1 MQMEKEIT
9 VLVKTDY
16 ETLKKE
22 LEKKNFVKK
31 EEYVV
36 NDIYMVSSKLDLKNS
51 KKLDI
56 LSKCVLIRDVV
67 DIEKSLLYKY
77 KKYDDK
83 ENILEQGKVKCPV
96 ESIEK
101 AVNFMEAIDYKKLF
115 SISDTCIVYANS
127 TSELVVELV
136 NDKYI
141 FIEVENKCE
150 YVDREYKDT
159 EEMKEDLLSYNLPID
174 ASNFFVKKAEIMLDS
189 IL

>member
-1 MQMEKEIT
+1 
-9 VLVKTDY
+9 
-16 ETLKKE
+16 
-22 LEKKNFVKK
+22 
-31 EEYVV
+31 
-36 NDIYMVSSKLDLKNS
+36 
-51 KKLDI
+51 
-56 LSKCVLIRDVV
+56 
-67 DIEKSLLYKY
+67 
-77 KKYDDK
+77 
-83 ENILEQGKVKCPV
+83 
-96 ESIEK
+96 
-101 AVNFMEAIDYKKLF
+101 MEAIDYKKLF

-141 FIEVENKCE
+141 FVEVENKCE